1 MKYITIKEYNLKYG
15 ISKVAIYEAVKQG
28 KLLSRKRGNLIVVED
43 KSYQKNDDDTE
54 ENDISNNNR
63 SKLNTAFQIAKIQKL
78 QADIEYQK
86 QRIESRKEEYLI
98 EYTEQIIEAYT
109 DAFATL
115 KNELINMRLNNEQ
128 IAVLQDLISR
138 CNRNFI
144 TKLRRLKGKTED
156 AEE

>member
-86 QRIESRKEEYLI
+86 
-98 EYTEQIIEAYT
+98 
-109 DAFATL
+109 
-115 KNELINMRLNNEQ
+115 
-128 IAVLQDLISR
+128 
-138 CNRNFI
+138 
-144 TKLRRLKGKTED
+144 
-156 AEE
+156 